1 MTISATTLRKSFTGD
16 GSTTAFSFDKR
27 FLANADLKVYQ
38 EGTLKTIATHYTVTG
53 AGNSGGG
60 TVTFV
65 TAPALN
71 DEIVIINDPSNTQS
85 LDLVANDPFPAE
97 SLEAVL
103 DRLTL
108 QIQRC
113 RDLIGR
119 SVVLSDTDLASAS
132 TALPTPVSNNLLA
145 WNLAATALQNVAPN
159 SLGTL
164 TIGAGS
170 ITDALLAP
178 TLDLSGKTVA
188 LPAASH
194 PGRLVNVQ
202 VFSANG
208 TWTKPSGLSASAFC
222 IVDAIGGGGG
232 GAGAVA
238 AGSQVSAGGG
248 GGAGG
253 HLFGKILAAN
263 MGATEA
269 VVVGAGGG
277 GGAGTGANGS
287 DGVGT
292 TITINGG
299 TGTLSAG
306 YGQGG
311 FAMTSGTSVA
321 RQVGGGS
328 TGPGNTGTLT
338 GFTSLRQQAGD
349 SGGTAFRFSS
359 ATGIAGK
366 GGGQGGVPG
375 ALSGTT
381 GGTGTM
387 GIRTGSGGGGA
398 ISGDATGYAGGAG
411 AAGNLIV
418 YTYA

>member
-113 RDLIGR
+113 RDLISR

-170 ITDALLAP
+170 ITDALLAA
-178 TLDLSGKTVA
+178 TLDLSGKTLTLPFLAVA
-188 LPAASH
+188 QQMYPVGSLYFNASSTTDPATLL
-194 PGRLVNVQ
+194 G
-202 VFSANG
+202 FG
-208 TWTKPSGLSASAFC
+208 TWTAVAGRVLVGYDAGQTEFDTLLETGGAKTHTLSIAEMPAHAHKLKTENIQLRSPADYNR
-222 IVDAIGGGGG
+222 ISYTTNAVTVDAP
-232 GAGAVA
+232 
-238 AGSQVSAGGG
+238 
-248 GGAGG
+248 
-253 HLFGKILAAN
+253 
-263 MGATEA
+263 ATEE
-269 VVVGAGGG
+269 
-277 GGAGTGANGS
+277 T
-287 DGVGT
+287 
-292 TITINGG
+292 
-299 TGTLSAG
+299 
-306 YGQGG
+306 
-311 FAMTSGTSVA
+311 
-321 RQVGGGS
+321 
-328 TGPGNTGTLT
+328 
-338 GFTSLRQQAGD
+338 
-349 SGGTAFRFSS
+349 
-359 ATGIAGK
+359 
-366 GGGQGGVPG
+366 GGGQAHNNLQPYLVV
-375 ALSGTT
+375 A
-381 GGTGTM
+381 
-387 GIRTGSGGGGA
+387 IWRRTA
-398 ISGDATGYAGGAG
+398 
-411 AAGNLIV
+411 
-418 YTYA
+418 